1 MRPGVSEKRQRAQEL
16 ILSGSSVADVACL
29 LGVTQ
34 RVVRLWTGAE
44 SVEEIAGQPDPAKYP
59 SLECKLCER
68 RVSNDV
74 RALHE
79 HLAAGC
85 PAAKDALQN
94 RARAGLVEM
103 GVAS

>member
-1 MRPGVSEKRQRAQEL
+1 MKPLDHPRRQRAQEL

-44 SVEEIAGQPDPAKYP
+44 PVEEIAGQPDPVKYP
-59 SLECKLCER
+59 SLECKLCEL
-68 RVSNDV
+68 RVTNDV
-74 RALHE
+74 QALHE

-85 PAAKDALQN
+85 PAAKDSLQN

-103 GVAS
+103 GVL